1 MNIKI
6 LEKWC
11 PNVQSVKYYN
21 ETEWE
26 KLTSYQVQ
34 EKALD
39 KLFNILCPKNND
51 LSDILIKCS
60 VLNKFYSTNVY
71 HINNLANHIMK
82 LNIDTRLKNGDI
94 TLVNEMAEVPTGK
107 PRYYSFATKYCS
119 RHFPELFP
127 IYDSNVELVLKYFRE
142 KDNFISFKNEDLKDY
157 LKFVEIINSFR
168 IKYGL
173 TQFNYKELDIYL
185 WQLGKKAA
193 RKDK

>member
-1 MNIKI
+1 MNIEI
-6 LEKWC
+6 LEKWR
-11 PNVQSVKYYN
+11 PNVQSVEYYN
-21 ETEWE
+21 NTEWE
-26 KLTSYQVQ
+26 KLEDYQVQ

-39 KLFNILCPKNND
+39 KLFHILCPKNND

-60 VLNKFYSTNVY
+60 VLNEFYSTNVY
-71 HINNLANHIMK
+71 HINDLAEHIKK

-94 TLVNEMAEVPTGK
+94 TLVKEIAEVPER

-119 RHFPELFP
+119 HHFPELFP
-127 IYDSNVELVLKYFRE
+127 IYDYKVELVLKYFRE
-142 KDNFISFKNEDLKDY
+142 KDNFTSFKNEDLKDY

-185 WQLGKKAA
+185 WQLGKKATG
-193 RKDK
+193 K